1 MTERKQ
7 AEEGLLRRTRELE
20 AMLAIANALA
30 GPESFEVKA
39 RKMLV
44 EMKTLGSADMASL
57 LPLKVGQ
64 MTLGTV
70 SLSAG
75 DLDHFTPERMQL
87 LTAVASQLGI
97 LVENARLREQTEHR
111 LVQIQVAHEQLQ
123 RLSQRLLEVQEMERR
138 HLSQE
143 LHDEIGRQLTAL
155 QLLLDAAER
164 SPADA
169 VAGKLHHMRGL
180 IQELMDQVRHLSLDL
195 RPPMLDDLG
204 LLPTV
209 LWHIKRYT
217 TQSQVLVDCTHA
229 GVEGRRFPPDLE
241 TAAFRIVQEA
251 LTNMARHAQA
261 KQASVRLWTTS
272 ATLGVQI
279 EDQGVGFDRQ
289 VSSVGH
295 LGLAG
300 MQERTRFLGGR
311 FTLETAPGTGTRIT
325 AEWSL
330 PQQDER

>member
-143 LHDEIGRQLTAL
+143 LHDEIGQQLTAL